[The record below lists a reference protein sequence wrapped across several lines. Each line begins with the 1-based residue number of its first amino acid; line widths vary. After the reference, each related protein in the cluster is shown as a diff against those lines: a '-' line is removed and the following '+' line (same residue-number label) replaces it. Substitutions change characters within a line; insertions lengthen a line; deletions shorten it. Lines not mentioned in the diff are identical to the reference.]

1 MGVDINL
8 AAHTPWQAAQVQ
20 FVPGMGPR
28 KARELLK
35 RVVQQEHV
43 IARRDMLELFGRNK
57 KVFWC
62 VLRPAFGL
70 STAWKGALAVLPRL
84 SVNCRPQV
92 HDFASWPLALCYAVL
107 PDLPM

>member
-1 MGVDINL
+1 MSFPTLMAHAADSTQDETTVRAALQVGVDINL

-57 KVFWC
+57 KVFW
-62 VLRPAFGL
+62 
-70 STAWKGALAVLPRL
+70 
-84 SVNCRPQV
+84 
-92 HDFASWPLALCYAVL
+92 
-107 PDLPM
+107 

>member
-1 MGVDINL
+1 MLLTANNMRLVWVALQVGVDINL

-57 KVFWC
+57 KVFW
-62 VLRPAFGL
+62 
-70 STAWKGALAVLPRL
+70 
-84 SVNCRPQV
+84 
-92 HDFASWPLALCYAVL
+92 
-107 PDLPM
+107 